1 MTDDIVARLREKVEA
16 SKIYDDDEELL
27 DEAADEIA
35 ELRAVL
41 REFFTSGDFDI
52 VTTGN
57 DEATQAWIERA
68 HAALAGRPA
77 DD

>member
-1 MTDDIVARLREKVEA
+1 LNDDLDDLTLMYMYGFKNGKDSMKEKIERLR
-16 SKIYDDDEELL
+16 S
-27 DEAADEIA
+27 
-35 ELRAVL
+35 VL

-57 DEATQAWIERA
+57 EEATQAWIERA
-68 HAALAGRPA
+68 RVELEGEEA

>member
-1 MTDDIVARLREKVEA
+1 MTDIVARLRSLSSYEEGVE
-16 SKIYDDDEELL
+16 DLCEN
-27 DEAADEIA
+27 AAAEIA

-41 REFFTSGDFDI
+41 REFFVSGDFDI

-57 DEATQAWIERA
+57 EEATQAWIERA
-68 HAALAGRPA
+68 HAALAGSRA